1 MNFKGDIVLYFKNSC
16 VILKFTLLKYEIQKF
31 LFIIR
36 SFMFIS
42 MLLNLYMLYN
52 CTYSAPSTN
61 DSIVPKTLV
70 CVYECTDSF
79 VRTQSIYY

>member
-1 MNFKGDIVLYFKNSC
+1 
-16 VILKFTLLKYEIQKF
+16 
-31 LFIIR
+31 
-36 SFMFIS
+36 MFIS

>member
-1 MNFKGDIVLYFKNSC
+1 MSYK
-16 VILKFTLLKYEIQKF
+16 KF

-52 CTYSAPSTN
+52 CTYSAPSIN
-61 DSIVPKTLV
+61 NSIVPKTLI
-70 CVYECTDSF
+70 CLYECIDSF
-79 VRTQSIYY
+79 IRTQSIYY